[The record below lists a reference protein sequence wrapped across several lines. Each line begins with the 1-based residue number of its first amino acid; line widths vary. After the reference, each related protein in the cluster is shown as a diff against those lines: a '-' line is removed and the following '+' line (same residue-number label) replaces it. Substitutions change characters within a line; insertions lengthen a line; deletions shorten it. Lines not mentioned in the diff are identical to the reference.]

1 MESPLKARA
10 RLARQKAKEGAT
22 AKRKRAQKGAQ
33 VPPLGARLE
42 KRWTTS
48 TKLGEQ
54 LARRTREARKDKHQ
68 YLAAIYGIY
77 DQARRANK
85 LEVLW
90 QRAQPAAGSMP
101 ATPEEIIAGLIRGTY
116 ADKELKRDSVSQWS
130 QAVCGA
136 VLTKC
141 PPAEA
146 YAFFADGGIAKA
158 REVYREHTR
167 NASPP
172 EAAAKPGSGSGRGS
186 GKPGTKAPPVEPERK
201 GRAATSAVP
210 PSSTGA
216 GKAPAAAGRA
226 TADRL
231 TREVAARR
239 DEVVRGAESCLL
251 AVCECYRN
259 GELIELKSF
268 EFPLGGKRAT
278 RPDKRPAAGRRK
290 GGPGATA
297 SAGAGKRRKARA
309 AT

>member
-1 MESPLKARA
+1 MESPLKKWHRA
-10 RLARQKAKEGAT
+10 HPTPQEAEKRAT
-22 AKRKRAQKGAQ
+22 PKRKRAQKGAQ
-33 VPPLGARLE
+33 VSPLGTRLE
-42 KRWTTS
+42 ERWQTS
-48 TKLGEQ
+48 AKLGEQ

-90 QRAQPAAGSMP
+90 QRAQPTAGSMP

-136 VLTKC
+136 DVSGC
-141 PPAEA
+141 PPAKA
-146 YAFFADGGIAKA
+146 YAFFAKGGGIAKA

-167 NASPP
+167 KQLPP
-172 EAAAKPGSGSGRGS
+172 EAAAKGGTGSDRGS
-186 GKPGTKAPPVEPERK
+186 GKPGTKALPVEPERK
-201 GRAATSAVP
+201 GRAASSAVL

-239 DEVVRGAESCLL
+239 DEVVRGAESCLMI
-251 AVCECYRN
+251 VCERYQN
-259 GELIELKSF
+259 GELTEVRTFSLV
-268 EFPLGGKRAT
+268 GK
-278 RPDKRPAAGRRK
+278 
-290 GGPGATA
+290 
-297 SAGAGKRRKARA
+297 
-309 AT
+309 